1 MKNPSIYFDTLGA
14 KLDESHEEAIDVIT
28 NVLRDVSA
36 NEQLAYQPHSPGSD
50 PLDPRPPLNHFE
62 ELKSKQ
68 MHEQSKFHQKLMH
81 ELEIERNKPS
91 SVSNK
96 SSEKKFYNVDA
107 IQDEPVPVQVLD
119 PLQKSPAI
127 PRKRHESSNSD
138 KVVFEFSAPG
148 PFDPSNPNPRN
159 RHESF
164 NPYPRQRHESTE
176 SNPRQRHESS
186 NPPNLRQRHES
197 SDPPNPRF
205 RHESSDPRKRPDQG
219 FDPYQRPRHESCSNP
234 APRQRHLSSDQN
246 QNSAFFR
253 RGSVEHDD
261 ENNSSRFRS
270 NSLPRGGKQPL
281 LRPWLNWTGS
291 LTRPGNKK
299 SVKFDD
305 QPPARPP
312 PPAPERQESLKYK
325 LNHLAPLRS
334 INQDHDSDDNP
345 AKLDPFG
352 RHFRDPWVEMYGKA
366 VLDNSLQ
373 DRIESRMEARRL
385 KALHSSPVQQYVI
398 EQDQAEEPI
407 STNNGGINST
417 TEINNAGHATS
428 VLAPPARNVNSTTE
442 INNAGHATPEFT
454 PPPAHND
461 SHAYAIV
468 RDIVISILKS
478 QGVPNPSEEV
488 VDKAI
493 KDHLNQKVSS
503 TTITAKNCIQ

>member
-1 MKNPSIYFDTLGA
+1 M
-14 KLDESHEEAIDVIT
+14 DESHEEAIDVIT

-91 SVSNK
+91 SVSNR

-119 PLQKSPAI
+119 PLQQSPAI

-246 QNSAFFR
+246 QNSVFFR

-261 ENNSSRFRS
+261 ENNNSNRFRS

-407 STNNGGINST
+407 STNNGGINLT

-503 TTITAKNCIQ
+503 TTITAKNCSQLKLS

>member
-1 MKNPSIYFDTLGA
+1 M
-14 KLDESHEEAIDVIT
+14 DESHEEAIDVIT

-62 ELKSKQ
+62 ELKTKQ

-373 DRIESRMEARRL
+373 DRIESRMAARRCC
-385 KALHSSPVQQYVI
+385 
-398 EQDQAEEPI
+398 
-407 STNNGGINST
+407 
-417 TEINNAGHATS
+417 
-428 VLAPPARNVNSTTE
+428 R
-442 INNAGHATPEFT
+442 
-454 PPPAHND
+454 
-461 SHAYAIV
+461 
-468 RDIVISILKS
+468 
-478 QGVPNPSEEV
+478 
-488 VDKAI
+488 
-493 KDHLNQKVSS
+493 
-503 TTITAKNCIQ
+503 

>member
-1 MKNPSIYFDTLGA
+1 M
-14 KLDESHEEAIDVIT
+14 DESHEEAIDVIT

-119 PLQKSPAI
+119 PLQQSPAI

-164 NPYPRQRHESTE
+164 NPYPRQRHESSE

-186 NPPNLRQRHES
+186 NPPNLRQRHEN
-197 SDPPNPRF
+197 SDPPNPRY

-234 APRQRHLSSDQN
+234 TPRQRHLSSDPNPRQRHESYN
-246 QNSAFFR
+246 DPRQENSALFR
-253 RGSVEHDD
+253 RGSMEHDD
-261 ENNSSRFRS
+261 ENNNSSRFRS

-398 EQDQAEEPI
+398 EQDQAEEP
-407 STNNGGINST
+407 NNGGINST
-417 TEINNAGHATS
+417 TEINNAGHETS
-428 VLAPPARNVNSTTE
+428 VLAPPAHNVNSTTE

>member
-1 MKNPSIYFDTLGA
+1 M
-14 KLDESHEEAIDVIT
+14 DESHEEAIDVIT

-50 PLDPRPPLNHFE
+50 PLDSRPPLNHFE

-96 SSEKKFYNVDA
+96 PSEKKFYNVDA

-119 PLQKSPAI
+119 PLQQSPVI

-164 NPYPRQRHESTE
+164 NPYPRQRHESSE

-234 APRQRHLSSDQN
+234 TPRQRHLSSDPNPRQRHESYN
-246 QNSAFFR
+246 DPRQENSALFR
-253 RGSVEHDD
+253 RGSMEHDD
-261 ENNSSRFRS
+261 ENNNSSRFRS

-398 EQDQAEEPI
+398 EQDQAEEP
-407 STNNGGINST
+407 NNGGINST
-417 TEINNAGHATS
+417 TEINNAGHETS
-428 VLAPPARNVNSTTE
+428 VLAPPAHNVNSTTE

>member
-1 MKNPSIYFDTLGA
+1 M
-14 KLDESHEEAIDVIT
+14 DESHEEAIDVIT

-91 SVSNK
+91 SVSNR

-119 PLQKSPAI
+119 PLQQSPAI

-164 NPYPRQRHESTE
+164 NPYPRQRHESSE

-186 NPPNLRQRHES
+186 NPPNLRQRHEN
-197 SDPPNPRF
+197 SDPPNPRY

-219 FDPYQRPRHESCSNP
+219 FDPYQRPRHEIST
-234 APRQRHLSSDQN
+234 PRQRHLSSDPNPRQRHESYN
-246 QNSAFFR
+246 DPRQENSALFR

-261 ENNSSRFRS
+261 ENNNSNRFRS

-334 INQDHDSDDNP
+334 INQDHDSEDNP

-428 VLAPPARNVNSTTE
+428 VLAPPAHNVNSTTE